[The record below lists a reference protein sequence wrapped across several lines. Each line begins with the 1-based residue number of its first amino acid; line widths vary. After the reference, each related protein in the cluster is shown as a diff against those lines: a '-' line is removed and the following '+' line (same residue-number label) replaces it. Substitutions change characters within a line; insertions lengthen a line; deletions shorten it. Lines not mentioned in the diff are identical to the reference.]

1 MLGPALAS
9 YESERVT
16 GSCFG
21 NAEFQAAIK
30 RTVPFNCV
38 FKGVPFQFTSLNAS
52 IVFASMLA
60 SRPLVELITAD
71 GTELRFG
78 LRTKVVTYPEDFVAV
93 WVMIASIK
101 KAEDFLTQQQA
112 PTLQ

>member
-16 GSCFG
+16 GACFG
-21 NAEFQAAIK
+21 NAEFQSAIK
-30 RTVPFNCV
+30 RTVPFSCV
-38 FKGVPFQFTSLNAS
+38 FKGVPFQFTSLNPS

-71 GTELRFG
+71 GSELRFG
-78 LRTKVVTYPEDFVAV
+78 LRAKVVPYAEDFAAV
-93 WVMIASIK
+93 WIMIASIK
-101 KAEDFLTQQQA
+101 KAEDFLQQ
-112 PTLQ
+112 